1 VELTWSLLCALAAL
15 GVMAGFW
22 RSSLRAREA
31 ANFAARE
38 TCRQISAQF
47 LDDTVAFQRLRPI
60 RGPDGWLAFE
70 RTYQFEYSVD
80 GATRRRGFVI
90 VAGRDVET
98 VGLDALTPGFH

>member
-1 VELTWSLLCALAAL
+1 MTWSLLFALAAL

-22 RSSLRAREA
+22 LSSLRAREA

-60 RGPDGWLAFE
+60 RG
-70 RTYQFEYSVD
+70 SVD

-98 VGLDALTPGFH
+98 VGLDASTPGFH